1 MKGRPGL
8 LSQGLTD
15 LLPSVETPES
25 HAALYRLSRV
35 ALLFEMWLERE
46 LKVQK
51 SNG

>member
-15 LLPSVETPES
+15 LLPSIESPES
-25 HAALYRLSRV
+25 HAAIYHLARV
-35 ALLFEMWLERE
+35 ALMFEMWLERE

-51 SNG
+51 SSG